1 MDTTVKALQNLY
13 VALGGTA
20 ADVANLVTI
29 PDMIDALAALKIS
42 AVTVEAEAQ
51 NKKIFGVNVST
62 MQSAE
67 TAVANNAITGALA
80 NITSGTLARDW
91 GAGHFVALKFSASD
105 WNAYDSVKVGLD
117 PSVSSG
123 LVELKDDPDHNGVF
137 KITDKDAQKFKVVI
151 TVGGVKKTQEYDLS
165 GLTLNS

>member
-1 MDTTVKALQNLY
+1 MDTTVNALKNLY

-29 PDMIDALAALKIS
+29 PDMIDAIAVLKIS

-51 NKKIFGVNVST
+51 STKIFGVNVST
-62 MQSAE
+62 MQSAD
-67 TAVANNAITGALA
+67 TAVASNAITGTLA

-91 GAGHFVALKFSASD
+91 GEGHFVALKFSATD
-105 WNAYDSVKVGLD
+105 WSAYDSVKVGLN

-123 LVELKDDPDHNGVF
+123 LVEIKDDPDKNGVF
-137 KITDKDAQKFKVVI
+137 KITDKDAQKFVVAI
-151 TVGGVKKTQEYDLS
+151 TVGGLTKTQEYDLT